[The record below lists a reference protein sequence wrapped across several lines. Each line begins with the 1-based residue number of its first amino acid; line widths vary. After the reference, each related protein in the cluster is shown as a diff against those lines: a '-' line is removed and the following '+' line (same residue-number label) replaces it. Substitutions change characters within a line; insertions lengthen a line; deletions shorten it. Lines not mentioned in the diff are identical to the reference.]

1 VDGLAVMEKLGEVE
15 SIFEKILARRPDL
28 NREQLLELIRK
39 RKEETQHL
47 LNDEG
52 AAFLVASDLGVP
64 LLEESLKTN
73 LQIKDVCPF
82 LNDVTVVG
90 RILAVYPIREFTR
103 PDGSKG
109 RLRRI
114 NLSDRTGT
122 IDVLLWNEK
131 ADDPVVGKLKP
142 NAIVKIMHGYSRV
155 SLTGETELHMGVR
168 GEVIPD
174 PLGEAEGTY
183 PRLDDL
189 FEKIGQLGM
198 EKEIV
203 NISGVVERI
212 YPAKTF
218 ERPQGTGRVV
228 KAKIRDDSGAVNIVA
243 WDGDV
248 ESVVSLQPGEEVQIL
263 RGRTRRNTLGE
274 IEVHA
279 NRRSQ
284 IIKRLNE
291 EPST

>member
-1 VDGLAVMEKLGEVE
+1 MDGLAVMEKLGEVE

-155 SLTGETELHMGVR
+155 ALTGETELHMGVR

-243 WDGDV
+243 WDEDV
-248 ESVVSLQPGEEVQIL
+248 ESVMNIQPGEEVQIL